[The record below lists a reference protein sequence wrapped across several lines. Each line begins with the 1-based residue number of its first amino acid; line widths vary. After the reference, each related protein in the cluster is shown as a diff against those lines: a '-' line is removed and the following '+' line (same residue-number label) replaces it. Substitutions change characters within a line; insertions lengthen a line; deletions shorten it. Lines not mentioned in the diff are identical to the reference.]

1 MFIVSFP
8 YSVLE
13 GGYWALVSMVVV
25 AWVCCYTGKILIECL
40 YEDDVVMEPGLDY
53 DGGGTG
59 ARVQRRVRG
68 SYVDIAAAVWG
79 STAGGRLVF
88 LAQLIELLMTCI
100 LYVLLCG
107 ELMVGVFPSA
117 PLDLTS
123 WILISGVVLLPCAL
137 LRSLRHVAWLSFW
150 CTVAH
155 MIVNGVII
163 IYCFTRVAEWHWRDV
178 QLRIDIWTFPISLG
192 MVIFSYTSQIFLPS
206 MEGNMVDRSNFDH
219 GRYFKLDHG
228 GSVKVRSWWTGQTST
243 GCWTGRTWLL
253 PSSRSASRTSGF

>member
-1 MFIVSFP
+1 MSFP

-13 GGYWALVSMVVV
+13 GGYWALVSMAVV
-25 AWVCCYTGKILIECL
+25 AVVCCYTGKILVECL
-40 YEDDVVMEPGLDY
+40 YEEEVVVEPGAG
-53 DGGGTG
+53 DGGG
-59 ARVQRRVRG
+59 ARVRRRVRG

-79 STAGGRLVF
+79 STVGGRLVF

-107 ELMVGVFPSA
+107 ELMVGVFPSS
-117 PLDLTS
+117 PLDLTA
-123 WILISGVVLLPCAL
+123 WTVISGMVLLPCAL

-163 IYCFTRVAEWHWRDV
+163 LYCFTRVGDWHWRDV

-206 MEGNMVDRSNFDH
+206 MEGNMVDRSSF
-219 GRYFKLDHG
+219 GRMLDWTHLAAAVFKVG
-228 GSVKVRSWWTGQTST
+228 FAVFRGSTSPPVQGRFLVHRVRHVW
-243 GCWTGRTWLL
+243 
-253 PSSRSASRTSGF
+253 